1 MEAVIHV
8 VGGEQMRVIGRRIWT
23 EPAVA
28 IGLLTSILLA
38 VVALVTGTSWD
49 TSTIVGIAA
58 PFLSSLGIRQF
69 VSPVSQSPRVP
80 PDLP

>member
-1 MEAVIHV
+1 
-8 VGGEQMRVIGRRIWT
+8 MRVIGKRIWT

-38 VVALVTGTSWD
+38 VIAVVTGANWD

-58 PFLSSLGIRQF
+58 PFLSSLGIRQL
-69 VSPVSQSPRVP
+69 VTPVKTATGTTNNTGK
-80 PDLP
+80 

>member
-1 MEAVIHV
+1 VEAVIHV
-8 VGGEQMRVIGRRIWT
+8 ASGEQMRVIGRRIWT

-28 IGLLTSILLA
+28 IGLLTSILLT

-49 TSTIVGIAA
+49 TSTIAGIAA

-69 VSPVSQSPRVP
+69 VSPTDSKAQSPSR
-80 PDLP
+80 

>member
-1 MEAVIHV
+1 MS
-8 VGGEQMRVIGRRIWT
+8 VIGKRIWT

-38 VVALVTGTSWD
+38 VLALITGTSWD

-69 VSPVSQSPRVP
+69 VSPTVSGSTMPNAPPTP